1 MSGVDPAHDD
11 PSRTDP
17 PLPPAE
23 LRPSLSLQLRSFAAS
38 GVESW
43 QPLLDHAVAAD
54 RAGIAKLVVS
64 DHVAFGDSTDDYAD
78 PGRGGV
84 AGGKQPTG
92 PDGEWL
98 EPLTLLSVIAGR
110 TERVRLGTN
119 ILLAALRRPAVL
131 AKSLSTLDVLSGG
144 RVDLGV
150 GVGWQQAEYD
160 AAGLDFSARGRL
172 LDHSLEV
179 CRTLWTGQP
188 ASYRSDELAFDTIHQ
203 MPTPLQPGGVPIW
216 VSGTVNQ
223 RSMRRLARFGSG
235 WIPWG
240 RAAADVTTGIA
251 EIRAAVT
258 ALGRDPSDIAVV
270 GTLPIRR
277 NDGAIDLDATMASVE
292 RWSRRGSPT
301 SAPAFPSSTTP
312 RRTPRCSPRS
322 STIRPGGRA
331 RSDVTA
337 EPSDVPS
344 VEDWNRLLDGK
355 VAVVTG
361 GGAGIGGGVAEL
373 FAEHGALV
381 EIAEIDEHSR
391 RLGHRDDP

>member
-1 MSGVDPAHDD
+1 MSGDAGACGQVIEFPHAPNVSNPGPASGGRPTVSDVDPAHDD

-17 PLPPAE
+17 PLPPAA
-23 LRPSLSLQLRSFAAS
+23 LRPTLSLQLRSFAAS
-38 GVESW
+38 RVETW
-43 QPLLDHAVAAD
+43 QPLLDQAVAAD

-119 ILLAALRRPAVL
+119 ILLAALRRPVVL
-131 AKSLSTLDVLSGG
+131 AKTLSTLDVLSGG
-144 RVDLGV
+144 RVDVGV

-179 CRTLWTGQP
+179 CRTLWTRQP
-188 ASYRSDELAFDTIHQ
+188 ASYRSDELEFDTVHQ
-203 MPTPLQPGGVPIW
+203 MPSPLQPGGVPIW
-216 VSGTVNQ
+216 VSGTVNP

-240 RAAADVTTGIA
+240 PAAADVTTGIA
-251 EIRAAVT
+251 EMRAAVS

-277 NDGAIDLDATMASVE
+277 DDGAIDLDATMAAVEPLIAAGVTDFRAGLPVLDDPEADSEMLAEVVE
-292 RWSRRGSPT
+292 RFDRVVERGAT
-301 SAPAFPSSTTP
+301 
-312 RRTPRCSPRS
+312 
-322 STIRPGGRA
+322 
-331 RSDVTA
+331 
-337 EPSDVPS
+337 
-344 VEDWNRLLDGK
+344 
-355 VAVVTG
+355 
-361 GGAGIGGGVAEL
+361 
-373 FAEHGALV
+373 
-381 EIAEIDEHSR
+381 
-391 RLGHRDDP
+391 